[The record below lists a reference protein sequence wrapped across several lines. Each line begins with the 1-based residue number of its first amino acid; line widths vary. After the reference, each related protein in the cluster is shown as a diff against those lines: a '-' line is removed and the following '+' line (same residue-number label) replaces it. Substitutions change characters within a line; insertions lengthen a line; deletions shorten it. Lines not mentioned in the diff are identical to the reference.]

1 MYVGVSARAHVR
13 VRVRACVHIPIA
25 AGGVNAYCVSVDGKS
40 FNGFTGTSASTPV
53 WAAIVARLNG
63 VRLAKGG
70 AALGFLNP
78 LLYSSNASAFNDVTV
93 GQNSAGTSAG
103 FSAAPG
109 WDAATGLGTPR
120 FEALANAV

>member
-1 MYVGVSARAHVR
+1 MARTTAHLHLRLVLIYAHARQAAASAWGAIV
-13 VRVRACVHIPIA
+13 A
-25 AGGVNAYCVSVDGKS
+25 NES
-40 FNGFTGTSASTPV
+40 FGLYDGTSAASPTF
-53 WAAIVARLNG
+53 AAIVTLLNAE
-63 VRLAKGG
+63 RLAAGQP
-70 AALGFLNP
+70 ALGFLNP